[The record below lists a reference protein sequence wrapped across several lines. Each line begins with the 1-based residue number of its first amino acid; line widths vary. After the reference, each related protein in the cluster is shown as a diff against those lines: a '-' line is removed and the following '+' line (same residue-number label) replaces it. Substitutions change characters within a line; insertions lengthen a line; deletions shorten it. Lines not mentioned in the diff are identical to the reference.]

1 MYMYTLQLD
10 DLNEY
15 YVLLNYNLTVSVT
28 DRMWRLFIICNA
40 IDDWMMIEYLS
51 NKVIYKYAL

>member
-28 DRMWRLFIICNA
+28 DRM
-40 IDDWMMIEYLS
+40 
-51 NKVIYKYAL
+51 